1 MSAAPTRC
9 VPARRRHWLAALL
22 AAAAAGAA
30 LAPAAGARVS
40 ALGDD
45 GPTASCA
52 AKLDALDKVVARAR
66 SGVIVPAGAIEPPAL
81 SVGRPAEVLVRLGAD
96 PLGLAAALG
105 IEPARF
111 WATAAADVL
120 AAAPGV
126 GARGRIQADGS
137 ARLRLTPPSAG
148 PVRMRMY
155 VPGKSFGA
163 AGCGLGAA
171 LVRPGGAPGSP
182 VLQVAGGP
190 TPPPDPGGEPSPTP
204 EPAPVPAPEPQP

>member
-1 MSAAPTRC
+1 
-9 VPARRRHWLAALL
+9 VP
-22 AAAAAGAA
+22 
-30 LAPAAGARVS
+30 

-45 GPTASCA
+45 AKAASCA

-66 SGVIVPAGAIEPPAL
+66 SGVIVPAGAIDPPTL
-81 SVGRPAEVLVRLGAD
+81 SVGRPAELLVRLGAD

-105 IEPARF
+105 VEPARF

-120 AAAPGV
+120 ATAPGV

-137 ARLRLTPPSAG
+137 ARLLLTPPAAG

-155 VPGKSFGA
+155 VPGKSIGA

-182 VLQVAGGP
+182 VLKVAGGP
-190 TPPPDPGGEPSPTP
+190 VPAPDPGGEPSPAP